1 MNQSITINLFLT
13 FLQDDILELP
23 FIAYLGVPMLIFW
36 LITFLFTIMI
46 IDSKLMS
53 KRVSIIIYT
62 ITILFAGFI
71 LGGFPNAIM
80 PIQQT
85 LTTLSVRGDLNY
97 LVPGL
102 FVLLILFSTS
112 FLVGRMFCGYACP
125 LGAFQEVISRINFKS
140 DVKAQ
145 KQNKFHIEVP
155 STITKKIRWIFVFSI
170 FFSAIIFG
178 VELLSYFNPFP
189 GFSLIAFTLTISF
202 IGLII
207 ITIASFFLYRPY
219 CRFLCP
225 FGAGSDLLS
234 RVARSKY
241 ERNDN
246 CVDCGLCEK
255 VCPTQ
260 EAAADSNKG
269 ECYFCN
275 RCIEICPHDAI
286 SLSLD

>member
-1 MNQSITINLFLT
+1 MNYFSVFSHFLT
-13 FLQDDILELP
+13 FLQDDPLELP

-46 IDSKLMS
+46 IEAKLMS
-53 KRVSIIIYT
+53 KRVATIIY
-62 ITILFAGFI
+62 ILTILFAGFI

-85 LTTLSVRGDLNY
+85 LTTLSVGEGLKY

-102 FVLLILFSTS
+102 FVLSILFSTS
-112 FLVGRMFCGYACP
+112 FLVGRMFCGFACP
-125 LGAFQEVISRINFKS
+125 LGALQELISKINFKS

-145 KQNKFHIEVP
+145 RQNKLHIEV
-155 STITKKIRWIFVFSI
+155 SSDLSRRIRWIFVLII
-170 FFSAIIFG
+170 FIGAIIFG
-178 VELLSYFNPFP
+178 LEILPTFNPFP
-189 GFSLIAFTLTISF
+189 GFSLIALTITIPL

-207 ITIASFFLYRPY
+207 VMIASLFLYRPY

-234 RVARSKY
+234 RKAKSKY

-275 RCIEICPHDAI
+275 RCIEVCPHDAI
-286 SLSLD
+286 TFTLD

>member
-1 MNQSITINLFLT
+1 MNHSITLNFFLT

-53 KRVSIIIYT
+53 KKVSTIIY
-62 ITILFAGFI
+62 IVTILFAGFI
-71 LGGFPNAIM
+71 LGGFPNVIM

-85 LTTLSVRGDLNY
+85 LITLSVKGDLNY

-102 FVLLILFSTS
+102 FVLLILFTTS
-112 FLVGRMFCGYACP
+112 FLVGRIFCAFACP
-125 LGAFQEVISRINFKS
+125 LGALQELISKINFKS
-140 DVKAQ
+140 DVKAK
-145 KQNKFHIEVP
+145 KQNKFHIEV
-155 STITKKIRWIFVFSI
+155 SSSISKKIRWIFVFLI
-170 FFSAIIFG
+170 FLIPIVFG
-178 VELLSYFNPFP
+178 LELLQYFNPFP
-189 GFSLIAFTLTISF
+189 GFSLIAFTVTISF

-234 RVARSKY
+234 GMARSKY

-269 ECYFCN
+269 ECYYCN

-286 SLSLD
+286 SLNLD